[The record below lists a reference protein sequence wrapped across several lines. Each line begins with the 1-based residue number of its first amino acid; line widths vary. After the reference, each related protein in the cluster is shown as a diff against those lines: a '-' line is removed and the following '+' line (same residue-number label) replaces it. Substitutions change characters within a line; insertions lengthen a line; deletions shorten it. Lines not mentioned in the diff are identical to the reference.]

1 PPSSLLTGSMTL
13 SLRPRIILTLLPLL
27 LLVAALGGA
36 GVVLLQRLGGRID
49 LILRENYDSVRAMFR
64 LNEALERID
73 SAFQFALA
81 GREDRDNWPRFD
93 EQLHVESNNITLPG
107 EDELARRLAALAQD
121 YHRRG
126 DQFYA
131 RPAGDAE
138 RPRAYF
144 DPDGLLALFR
154 QIKAVSG
161 DIV

>member
-1 PPSSLLTGSMTL
+1 MTL
-13 SLRPRIILTLLPLL
+13 SLRRRILLTLAPLL

-36 GVVLLQRLGGRID
+36 GVVLLQRLGGRTD

-73 SAFQFALA
+73 SASQFALA
-81 GREDRDNWPRFD
+81 GREDDARRQYRDNWPRFD

-144 DPDGLLALFR
+144 DPGGLLALFR
-154 QIKAVSG
+154 QIQ
-161 DIV
+161 